1 MRRFPS
7 ALLAAVAVFS
17 PVAGAEARELLA
29 PRVDYAATYVLQP
42 DGETMRMA
50 HHASKMR
57 IDTSS
62 DGEAAT
68 IIIDPAAQRM
78 LMLMQGMVLQ
88 MDMRERMPGM
98 SFKDSGASLAT
109 DISVKPQPLGTKVIA
124 GLTCTVYDAICGAGT
139 GEPVHSL
146 VCLTPDNVMLES
158 VSKDQGRTVTLTA
171 TAVEIGPQDPAL
183 FAAPPGAQVM
193 DMSRMMG
200 GMGAMPGQ

>member
-1 MRRFPS
+1 MRRSGPF
-7 ALLAAVAVFS
+7 LLALAILLQ
-17 PVAGAEARELLA
+17 PVASARARDLLA
-29 PRVDYAATYVLQP
+29 PRVDYAATYVLLP
-42 DGETMRMA
+42 EGETMRMA
-50 HHASKMR
+50 HHASKIR

-68 IIIDPAAQRM
+68 IIIDPAAQTM
-78 LMLMQGMVLQ
+78 LMLTQGMAMR

-109 DISVKPQPLGTKVIA
+109 DISVKPQALGTKVIA

-158 VSKDQGRTVTLTA
+158 VSKDQGRTITLTA
-171 TAVEIGPQDPAL
+171 TAVEIGPRDPAL
-183 FAAPPGAQVM
+183 FAAPPGTQVM